1 MEQGISH
8 AVIVAGPPEEAG
20 AAAMEL
26 AKTLLC
32 AAPEGGRRPCGACPH
47 CRKIA
52 AGVHPDVIAVERQ
65 KDGKGQP
72 RREIYVE
79 QIRDVVGSAPILPNE
94 AARKVYLIR
103 DAGAM
108 NAAAQNALLKLLEE
122 PPSFV
127 SLILTAESEASLL
140 ETVRSRCVLRRAGPG
155 GEEPP
160 PAEALARAEAYL
172 AAARG
177 SRTALIRF
185 ANENAELSSAEMQ
198 EFTACTRALLA
209 DMLCARAPAGGLT
222 KREMARLAGLMDR
235 AEEYLRANVNAKHVL
250 GMLSAKTIQNGKE
263 PAPPP

>member
-26 AKTLLC
+26 AKSLLC
-32 AAPEGGRRPCGACPH
+32 AAPAGAARPCGTCPH
-47 CRKIA
+47 CRKAA
-52 AGVHPDVIAVERQ
+52 AGVHPDVIVVERQ
-65 KDGKGQP
+65 TDGKGRP

-79 QIRDVVGSAPILPNE
+79 QIRALAADASILPNE

-108 NAAAQNALLKLLEE
+108 NAAAQNALLKILEE

-127 SLILTAESEASLL
+127 SLILTAESEAGLL
-140 ETVRSRCVLRRAGPG
+140 ETVRSRCALRRAGRS

-160 PAEALARAEAYL
+160 SAEAAALAEAYL
-172 AAARG
+172 AAAAR

-185 ANENAELSSAEMQ
+185 ANENGELSIAELQ
-198 EFTACTRALLA
+198 EFTAAARGMLA
-209 DMLCARAPAGGLT
+209 DILCSRRPPGGLT
-222 KREMARLAGLMDR
+222 KREALRLAGLMDR
-235 AEEYLRANVNAKHVL
+235 AEEYLRANVNVKHVL
-250 GMLSAKTIQNGKE
+250 GMLSAETIQNG
-263 PAPPP
+263 